1 MHKDLLKVRNKD
13 SITYNSISIDNNFR
27 IAIVVSDNEALVGLS
42 ESVAEVTSGAMR
54 QLAEEKGYK
63 VTWHHETKT
72 VILEKGETTFVFTLG
87 KKEYT
92 YNGKTQQ
99 LSEAIKVVNEKVY
112 ASDEVSSLL

>member
-1 MHKDLLKVRNKD
+1 MHKGLLKVRNKD
-13 SITYNSISIDNNFR
+13 SITYNSISIDNNLR

-54 QLAEEKGYK
+54 QLAEEK
-63 VTWHHETKT
+63 
-72 VILEKGETTFVFTLG
+72 
-87 KKEYT
+87 EYT

>member
-54 QLAEEKGYK
+54 QLAEEK
-63 VTWHHETKT
+63 
-72 VILEKGETTFVFTLG
+72 
-87 KKEYT
+87 EYT